1 MGTQYL
7 IDSNAVIEFLSGA
20 LPEVGNNWMQLVI
33 EKGHHHLSVINQIEL
48 LGYNGTPKEMKPL
61 EDFIQYSNILPL
73 SEDVALKTIE
83 LRKTNKIK
91 LPDAIIAATAMVF
104 DLTLVTRNIADFD
117 KIEGLKCRNPHQI

>member
-7 IDSNAVIEFLSGA
+7 IDSNAAIEFLSGA
-20 LPEVGNNWMQLVI
+20 LPEVANNWMQLVI

-83 LRKTNKIK
+83 LRKAYKIK
-91 LPDAIIAATAMVF
+91 LPDAIIAATAIVF
-104 DLTLVTRNIADFD
+104 NLTLFTRNIADFD
-117 KIEGLKCRNPHQI
+117 KIEGLTCRNPHQI